1 MLVKYEAINKS
12 GEIISDTLA
21 VENIAQAHSELNQ
34 SGLIPV
40 RITESAAKRKF
51 SLRES
56 LSFMRRLSKT
66 DQPNPRRASKREL
79 PFFTEQMSI
88 LLETGTPVAPSLSAI
103 ERQVACPHWRVLVS
117 GLKRQVEEGNSLASA
132 VASYPEIFDPIYS
145 SMISAGEASGNLPNI
160 LTRLAELARQSDR
173 IRRKVV
179 SAMIYP
185 TLLTSIALTVVTV
198 LIFFVL
204 PRFAAIF
211 EEMDVELPG
220 TTKTLL
226 VISGFVR
233 QNLFLVLLAL
243 AAVITASAWWLRSTR
258 GKRFIEHN
266 ILRLPI
272 FGRLI
277 RSIINA
283 RIFRLIG
290 LLIGSSVG
298 MLESLDLT
306 LSATKNY
313 IYKDLLTRMRE
324 NVVNGQPMYEAML
337 NNYVIPVSV
346 AQMVHTGEENAQ
358 VGRVMTMLADHL
370 DDRNNTQINTLTS
383 IMEPVILIFMGL
395 IIGLVAIS
403 LVLPMFDLSR
413 ISG

>member
-21 VENIAQAHSELNQ
+21 VENIAQAHGKLHQ

-40 RITESAAKRKF
+40 RITESTAPRRF

-56 LSFMRRLSKT
+56 LLFMRRLGRSE
-66 DQPNPRRASKREL
+66 QANPRRASKREL

-88 LLETGTPVAPSLSAI
+88 LLETGTPVAPSLHAI
-103 ERQVACPHWRVLVS
+103 ERQVACPHWRMLVS
-117 GLKRQVEEGNSLASA
+117 GLKRQVEEGNSLAAA

-179 SAMIYP
+179 SALIYP

-211 EEMDVELPG
+211 EEMKVELPG

-226 VISGFVR
+226 VISSFVR
-233 QNLFLVLLAL
+233 QNIFLVLPAL
-243 AAVITASAWWLRSTR
+243 AAVITASVWWLRSIR
-258 GKRFIEHN
+258 GKRFIAHN

-290 LLIGSSVG
+290 LLIESSVG

-313 IYKDLLTRMRE
+313 IYKDLLTRMRD
-324 NVVNGQPMYEAML
+324 NVINGQPMYEAML

-370 DDRNNTQINTLTS
+370 DDRNNTQIGTLTS